1 MIKDEF
7 VMQNSI
13 KNIEYNRFIFQK
25 KVKIFMKIKKKCPLF
40 LHIFIMYTY
49 NIRNFNVTEN
59 FTNSIND
66 VS

>member
-25 KVKIFMKIKKKCPLF
+25 KVKIFMKIKKNVHYF
-40 LHIFIMYTY
+40 YT
-49 NIRNFNVTEN
+49 F
-59 FTNSIND
+59 S
-66 VS
+66 